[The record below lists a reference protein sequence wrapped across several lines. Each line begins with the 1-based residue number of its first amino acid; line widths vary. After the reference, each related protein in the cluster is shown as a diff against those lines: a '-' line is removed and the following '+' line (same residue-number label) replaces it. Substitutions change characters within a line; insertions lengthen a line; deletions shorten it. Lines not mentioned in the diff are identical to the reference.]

1 MSKRINKGVELLILL
16 LVLFSLIGCSTVN
29 LGLITSDSDDVAI
42 QAIANKAKVA
52 IENKDVSMFMSI
64 ISQDYSD
71 TYGGTYDSIY
81 TMAQNMVDEIVNAEE
96 LADSYGANLT
106 VDTSISN
113 LLITSP
119 TASSDFKITVNA
131 NILFLTVY
139 SYSMNFEATYK
150 KEGSD
155 WKVTSMLEKS

>member
-42 QAIANKAKVA
+42 QAIADKAKVA

-71 TYGGTYDSIY
+71 IYGGTYDSIY
-81 TMAQNMVDEIVNAEE
+81 TMAQNMVDEIGMLRLNSLFQFLRWLEFF
-96 LADSYGANLT
+96 N
-106 VDTSISN
+106 N
-113 LLITSP
+113 IT
-119 TASSDFKITVNA
+119 FRIGY
-131 NILFLTVY
+131 F
-139 SYSMNFEATYK
+139 
-150 KEGSD
+150 
-155 WKVTSMLEKS
+155 